1 MSLNNDMPKYAESAK
16 GRTINQLRQEA
27 ADIRN
32 KQRDYRAMQD
42 QMLGLEQAFSRL
54 NEEKRLME
62 EEYSERVDTNI
73 RLIQTLRAE
82 IDEQVMVHDER
93 RHQNCDLQVE
103 LDRQKQTIQERNSEI
118 QRLKHDL

>member
-1 MSLNNDMPKYAESAK
+1 
-16 GRTINQLRQEA
+16 
-27 ADIRN
+27 
-32 KQRDYRAMQD
+32 
-42 QMLGLEQAFSRL
+42 MLALEQAFSRL

-93 RHQNCDLQVE
+93 RHQNCDLHVE

-118 QRLKHDL
+118 QRLKHDLSSTV

>member
-1 MSLNNDMPKYAESAK
+1 MSLSNDFQTQGQPRYHDSAK
-16 GRTINQLRQEA
+16 ARTIQQLRQEA
-27 ADIRN
+27 ADLRQ
-32 KQRDYRAMQD
+32 KQRDYRALQD
-42 QMLGLEQAFSRL
+42 QMLALEQAFSRL

-62 EEYSERVDTNI
+62 EEYTERVDSNI

-103 LDRQKQTIQERNSEI
+103 LDRQKNTI
-118 QRLKHDL
+118 

>member
-1 MSLNNDMPKYAESAK
+1 MSLNNDMPPGAKYAESAK

-27 ADIRN
+27 AEIRN

-42 QMLGLEQAFSRL
+42 QMLALEQAFSRL

-73 RLIQTLRAE
+73 RMIQTLRAE

-93 RHQNCDLQVE
+93 RH
-103 LDRQKQTIQERNSEI
+103 
-118 QRLKHDL
+118 

>member
-1 MSLNNDMPKYAESAK
+1 
-16 GRTINQLRQEA
+16 
-27 ADIRN
+27 
-32 KQRDYRAMQD
+32 
-42 QMLGLEQAFSRL
+42 MLALEQAFSRL

-62 EEYSERVDTNI
+62 EEYTERVDSNI

-103 LDRQKQTIQERNSEI
+103 LDKQKNTIQERNSEI
-118 QRLKHDL
+118 QRLKHELAQTVQTN